1 MPQGKGTYGSKVGR
15 PPKKKPIKKLA
26 KGDALSIKRRK
37 RMLDPRVRDSG
48 KGMSLREKLRLLE
61 MMEKSGMDMKGIK
74 AKVIVAVRIILLI
87 AMRLQIKN
95 DCIFLLLNKIIVS
108 FYFLL
113 ALHIAQVYDR
123 LSYSLFLRRFVSG
136 VFLFHHFETQ
146 LLFQS

>member
-74 AKVIVAVRIILLI
+74 AGGLMKKGHGGKLKPVAKDNKGLKKLPTKVRNKMGFMKYGGSVKKKMGGGSMKSTTARGMG
-87 AMRLQIKN
+87 AATKGGQFRKN
-95 DCIFLLLNKIIVS
+95 
-108 FYFLL
+108 
-113 ALHIAQVYDR
+113 
-123 LSYSLFLRRFVSG
+123 G
-136 VFLFHHFETQ
+136 
-146 LLFQS
+146 